1 MYAPIAVKTY
11 GQVLTA
17 KGSTNIFNEPIPGIL
32 IDLTVSIQYTYS
44 IYAYMAFPS
53 LLNLQIDG
61 KTKVYDGNYAASI
74 PSANPAQGL
83 SIANEAMYG
92 AGLPPT
98 GALPNNTTTSLVAQ
112 NRYQRYV
119 ATLQSTNTIS
129 VWSLEYFIDQ
139 YPYEWTSL
147 YNLTINIAGLSSGE
161 LSQAFVSAR
170 LRYYSILGLAAQQG
184 GVS

>member
-17 KGSTNIFNEPIPGIL
+17 EGSTNILNEPIPGIL
-32 IDLTVSIQYTYS
+32 IDLTVSIQYGYS
-44 IYAYMAFPS
+44 TDGYIGFPS

-119 ATLQSTNTIS
+119 ATLQSTSTIG

-147 YNLTINIAGLSSGE
+147 YNLTVNIAGFSSGD

-170 LRYYSILGLAAQQG
+170 LRYYSILGLAAKEG